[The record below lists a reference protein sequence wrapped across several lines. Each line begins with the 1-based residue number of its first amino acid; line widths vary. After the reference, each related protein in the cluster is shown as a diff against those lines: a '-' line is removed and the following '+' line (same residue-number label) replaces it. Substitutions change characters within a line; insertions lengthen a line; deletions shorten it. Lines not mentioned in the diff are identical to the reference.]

1 MTLREIFNSILDYQL
16 NFQYEVNPWAVLAW
30 IAVSVATLC
39 FMYWW
44 YEVR

>member
-1 MTLREIFNSILDYQL
+1 MTLREIFNSILDHPIEFEL
-16 NFQYEVNPWAVLAW
+16 NPWGLAAGVAIS
-30 IAVSVATLC
+30 IATIW